1 MLCAACRQRRG
12 KNWLPELLKRL
23 LPRLRKAF
31 RKAKIRIRLDAGF
44 TGPELYDFFEAERL
58 EYVVCMGKNPVL
70 QRFAEPVMA
79 PLREALEAGAD
90 LVPRFGECL
99 YGARSWKCQRRVII
113 KADIALHP
121 GRKPKDNPRF
131 IVTNLT
137 LPRRS
142 CIYQKVSVRAAIS
155 RIASRTQTRSGDQI
169 APVAQASKPTSFGS

>member
-12 KNWLPELLKRL
+12 KNWLPEH
-23 LPRLRKAF
+23 PEATVTAALRKAF

-70 QRFAEPVMA
+70 QRFAEPLMA

-99 YGARSWKCQRRVII
+99 YGAPAGS
-113 KADIALHP
+113 
-121 GRKPKDNPRF
+121 
-131 IVTNLT
+131 
-137 LPRRS
+137 
-142 CIYQKVSVRAAIS
+142 
-155 RIASRTQTRSGDQI
+155 ASD
-169 APVAQASKPTSFGS
+169 A

>member
-1 MLCAACRQRRG
+1 MIANELFGSGSTNAGVLCAKGTCFVVCCVNG
-12 KNWLPELLKRL
+12 KNCVSILKRL

-70 QRFAEPVMA
+70 QRFAEPLMA

-131 IVTNLT
+131 IVLQAP
-137 LPRRS
+137 LWRFASLSRR
-142 CIYQKVSVRAAIS
+142 
-155 RIASRTQTRSGDQI
+155 
-169 APVAQASKPTSFGS
+169 

>member
-1 MLCAACRQRRG
+1 
-12 KNWLPELLKRL
+12 
-23 LPRLRKAF
+23 
-31 RKAKIRIRLDAGF
+31 
-44 TGPELYDFFEAERL
+44 
-58 EYVVCMGKNPVL
+58 MGKNPVL
-70 QRFAEPVMA
+70 QRFAEPLMA

-137 LPRRS
+137 TTPK
-142 CIYQKVSVRAAIS
+142 CIYPEGVS
-155 RIASRTQTRSGDQI
+155 RIASRNSNTVWRSI
-169 APVAQASKPTSFGS
+169 APVAPSANQFRLLMTAAAYV